1 MLAPLLVFSLP
12 ASAGELFVNGLPTA
26 NVKNVE
32 LHNATVRFDAAGDVH
47 VAVPDYDVTELPSNE
62 APRVP
67 RGEGVPYGGWW
78 LVSEDMSSSGH
89 AADVWIGGLK
99 VGAIR
104 SGAPPLMVDL
114 APHLWPGSNVITLR
128 GRSGVKPSGTL
139 AIYVGEARVEAGT
152 LNLQEPAISIYCR
165 TACPSLHQEVLDV
178 APASTP

>member
-1 MLAPLLVFSLP
+1 MIGSLLLLSLP
-12 ASAGELFVNGLPTA
+12 ASAGELFVNGLPTRS
-26 NVKNVE
+26 VKNLE

-47 VAVPDYDVTELPSNE
+47 IAVPDYDVTELPSNE

-78 LVSEDMSSSGH
+78 LVSEDRSSSGH
-89 AADVWIGGLK
+89 TADVWIGGLK
-99 VGAIR
+99 VGSIR

-128 GRSGVKPSGTL
+128 GRSGVNPSGTL

-165 TACPSLHQEVLDV
+165 TACPPLQQEVLDV
-178 APASTP
+178 ASASTP